1 MADSQEDEDIM
12 IDEMYSMVVGDFS
25 GFNIREM
32 KGYLKS
38 ICIVYCAKVG
48 KLL

>member
-1 MADSQEDEDIM
+1 MEVADSQEDEDIM

-32 KGYLKS
+32 KSYL
-38 ICIVYCAKVG
+38 IAMYRVV
-48 KLL
+48 